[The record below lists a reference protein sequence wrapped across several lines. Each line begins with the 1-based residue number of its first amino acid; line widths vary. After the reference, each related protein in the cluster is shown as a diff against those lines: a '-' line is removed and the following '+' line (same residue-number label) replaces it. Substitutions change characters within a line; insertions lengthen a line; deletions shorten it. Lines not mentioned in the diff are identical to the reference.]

1 MISGDLSVFPLLP
14 VLQMLLVSGRGGVF
28 TVDHPRGGELW
39 FEHGEVLHAR
49 SGGLSGEAALQL
61 LASVDGGTFTFEP
74 GATPPE
80 RTLSLKQDA
89 ALHWLLGE
97 TDAWAPLLQ
106 VLPDW
111 DRPLHFTARWT
122 DQQPVTRDQY
132 RLLSRVSPGTLL
144 RTLVEQSGLPPR
156 TAAGLYAPFVSGG
169 LLDFG

>member
-1 MISGDLSVFPLLP
+1 MISGDLSVFPLLS

-49 SGGLSGEAALQL
+49 SDALSGEAALQL

-80 RTLSLKQDA
+80 RTLHLKQDA
-89 ALHWLLGE
+89 ALHWLLRE
-97 TDAWAPLLQ
+97 ADAWVPLLQ

-111 DRPLHFTARWT
+111 DRALQFTDRWT
-122 DQQPVTRDQY
+122 DQQPVTREQY
-132 RLLSRVSPGTLL
+132 LLLSRVAPATSL
-144 RTLVEQSGLPPR
+144 RTLVERSGLPPR
-156 TAAGLYAPFVSGG
+156 SAAGLYAPFVSGG
-169 LLDFG
+169 LLDLG